1 MQLQYTY
8 LSSPRSPLPA
18 PRSISFI
25 PQSSNAIKTMTI
37 ENLNTRGHLL
47 TEQVNVN
54 SANLDRLSTLEIV
67 DLFNQED
74 INTLN
79 AIAGARAELAQAI
92 DTIADA
98 LRQGGRLFYI
108 GAGTSGRLGVLDAAE
123 CPPTFCTP
131 PELVQGI
138 LAGGAGALVKSSEGL
153 EDIASDGAQAM
164 VANHIGQHDVV
175 VGITAGGTT
184 PYVHGAIESAKQR
197 GAKTVFI
204 ACVPAN
210 QVASIAD
217 IEIRLPVGPEILS
230 GSTRLKSG
238 TVTKMALN
246 ILSTGAMVKLGKVYG
261 NRMVDVAVTNT
272 KLLDRALQMIEDLT
286 QLEREAASELL
297 EASGRSVKVALL
309 MHWNQ
314 IDRDRAEQIL
324 AQNQGQLRVSKEQ

>member
-1 MQLQYTY
+1 
-8 LSSPRSPLPA
+8 
-18 PRSISFI
+18 
-25 PQSSNAIKTMTI
+25 MTI
-37 ENLNTRGHLL
+37 KNLSTRGHLL
-47 TEQVNVN
+47 TEQVNIN
-54 SANLDRLSTLEIV
+54 SANLDRLSTLELV
-67 DLFNQED
+67 DLFNRED

-79 AIAGARAELAQAI
+79 AIAGARAELANAI
-92 DTIADA
+92 DTIADS

-138 LAGGAGALVKSSEGL
+138 LAGGAGALIKSSEGL
-153 EDIASDGAQAM
+153 EDIASDGAAAM
-164 VANHIGQHDVV
+164 VERNVGAHDVV

-217 IEIRLPVGPEILS
+217 IDIRLPVGAEILS

-272 KLLDRALQMIEDLT
+272 KLLDRALQMIQDLT
-286 QLEREAASELL
+286 QLERDAAKELL

-309 MHWNQ
+309 MHWTKV
-314 IDRDRAEQIL
+314 DRAKAEAIL
-324 AQNQGQLRVSKEQ
+324 AQNHGQLRSAIDSL

>member
-1 MQLQYTY
+1 
-8 LSSPRSPLPA
+8 
-18 PRSISFI
+18 
-25 PQSSNAIKTMTI
+25 MTT
-37 ENLNTRGHLL
+37 ENPNTRGHLL

-54 SANLDRLSTLEIV
+54 SANLDRLSTLELV
-67 DLFNQED
+67 DLFNKED
-74 INTLN
+74 VNTLD
-79 AIAGARAELAQAI
+79 AIAGARLELAQAI
-92 DTIADA
+92 DTIADS

-153 EDIASDGAQAM
+153 EDIAGDGAQAM
-164 VANHIGQHDVV
+164 ADNKIGQHDVV

-204 ACVPAN
+204 ACVPIN
-210 QVASIAD
+210 QVGSIAD

-261 NRMVDVAVTNT
+261 NRMVDVAVTNI
-272 KLLDRALQMIEDLT
+272 KLLDRAVQMIQDLT
-286 QLEREAASELL
+286 QLERGAASELL

-309 MHWNQ
+309 MHWTQ
-314 IDRDRAEQIL
+314 VDRSKAEAIL
-324 AQNQGQLRVSKEQ
+324 AQNQGQLRAAVDS

>member
-1 MQLQYTY
+1 
-8 LSSPRSPLPA
+8 
-18 PRSISFI
+18 
-25 PQSSNAIKTMTI
+25 MTD
-37 ENLNTRGHLL
+37 NLKTRGHLL

-67 DLFNQED
+67 DLFNKED
-74 INTLN
+74 LNTIN
-79 AIAGARAELAQAI
+79 AIAGARQELANAI
-92 DTIADA
+92 DTIADS

-153 EDIASDGAQAM
+153 EDIASDGAKAM
-164 VANHIGQHDVV
+164 ADNQIGKHDVV
-175 VGITAGGTT
+175 VGIAAGGTT
-184 PYVHGAIESAKQR
+184 PYVHGAIAAANQR

-204 ACVPAN
+204 ACVPAS
-210 QVASIAD
+210 QVSSQAN

-246 ILSTGAMVKLGKVYG
+246 ILSTGTMVKLGKVYG
-261 NRMVDVAVTNT
+261 NRMVDVAVTNI
-272 KLLDRALQMIEDLT
+272 KLLDRALQMIQDLT
-286 QLEREAASELL
+286 QLDRAASSVLL
-297 EASGRSVKVALL
+297 ESSGKSVKVALL
-309 MHWNQ
+309 MHWTKV
-314 IDRDRAEQIL
+314 DRDRAEAIL
-324 AQNQGQLRVSKEQ
+324 VENQGQLRPAMESGL

>member
-1 MQLQYTY
+1 LKVNCKLAS
-8 LSSPRSPLPA
+8 LSNTA
-18 PRSISFI
+18 SIYE
-25 PQSSNAIKTMTI
+25 NMTI
-37 ENLNTRGHLL
+37 ERPSTRGHLL
-47 TEQVNVN
+47 TEQVNLN
-54 SANLDRLSTLEIV
+54 SANLDRLSTLDLV
-67 DLFNQED
+67 DLFNKED
-74 INTLN
+74 INTIN
-79 AIAGARAELAQAI
+79 AIAGARQELADAI
-92 DTIADA
+92 DLIAA
-98 LRQGGRLFYI
+98 NLRQGGRLFYI

-164 VANHIGQHDVV
+164 VDNNIGKYDVV

-217 IEIRLPVGPEILS
+217 IDIRLPVGPEIVS

-246 ILSTGAMVKLGKVYG
+246 ILSTGSMVKLGKVYG

-272 KLLDRALQMIEDLT
+272 KLLDRALQMIQDLT
-286 QLEREAASELL
+286 QLERDAASELL

-309 MHWNQ
+309 MHWTKT
-314 IDRDRAEQIL
+314 DRSKAEEIL
-324 AQNQGQLRVSKEQ
+324 AQNQGQLRSAVDSL

>member
-1 MQLQYTY
+1 
-8 LSSPRSPLPA
+8 
-18 PRSISFI
+18 
-25 PQSSNAIKTMTI
+25 MTP
-37 ENLNTRGHLL
+37 EHQNTRAHLL

-54 SANLDRLSTLEIV
+54 SANLDRLSTLELV
-67 DLFNQED
+67 DLFNRED
-74 INTLN
+74 VHTIN
-79 AIAGARAELAQAI
+79 AIAGARAELAIAI
-92 DTIADA
+92 DTIADS

-138 LAGGAGALVKSSEGL
+138 LAGGVGALIKSSEGL

-164 VANHIGQHDVV
+164 SDNQIGQHDVV

-184 PYVHGAIESAKQR
+184 PYVHGAIECAKQR
-197 GAKTVFI
+197 GAKTIFI

-217 IEIRLPVGPEILS
+217 IDIRLPVGAEILS

-246 ILSTGAMVKLGKVYG
+246 ILSTGTMVKLGKVYG

-272 KLLDRALQMIEDLT
+272 KLLDRALQIVQDLT
-286 QLEREAASELL
+286 QLDREAASELL
-297 EASGRSVKVALL
+297 TASNRSVKVALL
-309 MHWNQ
+309 MHWQQ
-314 IDRDRAEQIL
+314 IDRVQAEAIL
-324 AQNQGQLRVSKEQ
+324 AKNYGQLRVAADNL

>member
-1 MQLQYTY
+1 LRADSQIYN
-8 LSSPRSPLPA
+8 LSNTA
-18 PRSISFI
+18 SIYE
-25 PQSSNAIKTMTI
+25 NMTT
-37 ENLNTRGHLL
+37 ERPSTRGHLL
-47 TEQVNVN
+47 TEQVNLN
-54 SANLDRLSTLEIV
+54 SANLDRLSTIELV
-67 DLFNQED
+67 DLFNKED

-79 AIAGARAELAQAI
+79 AIAGARAELAAAI
-92 DTIADA
+92 DMIAA
-98 LRQGGRLFYI
+98 NLRQGGRLFYI

-164 VANHIGQHDVV
+164 VDNNIGAHDVV

-197 GAKTVFI
+197 GANTVFI

-217 IEIRLPVGPEILS
+217 IDIRLPVGPEILS

-246 ILSTGAMVKLGKVYG
+246 ILSTGSMVKLGKVYG

-272 KLLDRALQMIEDLT
+272 KLLDRALQMIQDLT
-286 QLEREAASELL
+286 QLERDAASELL
-297 EASGRSVKVALL
+297 DASGRSVKVALL
-309 MHWNQ
+309 MHWTKT
-314 IDRDRAEQIL
+314 DRAKSEEIL
-324 AQNQGQLRVSKEQ
+324 AQNQGQLRSAVDSL

>member
-1 MQLQYTY
+1 M
-8 LSSPRSPLPA
+8 
-18 PRSISFI
+18 
-25 PQSSNAIKTMTI
+25 I
-37 ENLNTRGHLL
+37 ERPSTRGHLL
-47 TEQVNVN
+47 TEQVNLN
-54 SANLDRLSTLEIV
+54 SANLDRLSTLELV
-67 DLFNQED
+67 DLFNKED
-74 INTLN
+74 INTIN
-79 AIAGARAELAQAI
+79 AIAGARVELANAI
-92 DTIADA
+92 DLIATN

-131 PELVQGI
+131 PELVQGL

-164 VANHIGQHDVV
+164 VDNKIGEHDVV

-217 IEIRLPVGPEILS
+217 IDIRLPVGAEIVS

-246 ILSTGAMVKLGKVYG
+246 ILSTGSMVQLGKVYG

-272 KLLDRALQMIEDLT
+272 KLLDRALQMIQDLT
-286 QLEREAASELL
+286 QLERDAASELL

-309 MHWNQ
+309 MHWTK
-314 IDRDRAEQIL
+314 IDRSKAEEIL
-324 AQNQGQLRVSKEQ
+324 AQNQGQLRSAVDSL

>member
-1 MQLQYTY
+1 
-8 LSSPRSPLPA
+8 
-18 PRSISFI
+18 
-25 PQSSNAIKTMTI
+25 MTI
-37 ENLNTRGHLL
+37 ERPSTRGHLL
-47 TEQVNVN
+47 TEQVNLN
-54 SANLDRLSTLEIV
+54 SANLDRLSTLDLV
-67 DLFNQED
+67 DLFNKED
-74 INTLN
+74 LNTIS
-79 AIAGARAELAQAI
+79 AIAGARQELADAI
-92 DTIADA
+92 DLIATN

-131 PELVQGI
+131 PELVQGL

-164 VANHIGQHDVV
+164 VDNHIGEHDVV

-217 IEIRLPVGPEILS
+217 IDIRLPVGPEIVS

-246 ILSTGAMVKLGKVYG
+246 ILSTGSMVQLGKVYG

-272 KLLDRALQMIEDLT
+272 KLLDRALQMIQDLT
-286 QLEREAASELL
+286 QLERDAASELL

-309 MHWNQ
+309 MHWTKV
-314 IDRDRAEQIL
+314 DRSKAETIL
-324 AQNQGQLRVSKEQ
+324 AQNQGQLRSAVDNTI

>member
-1 MQLQYTY
+1 
-8 LSSPRSPLPA
+8 
-18 PRSISFI
+18 
-25 PQSSNAIKTMTI
+25 MTT

-54 SANLDRLSTLEIV
+54 SANLDRLSTLELV
-67 DLFNQED
+67 DLFNKED
-74 INTLN
+74 VNTLN
-79 AIAGARAELAQAI
+79 AIAGARAELAAAI
-92 DTIADA
+92 DTIADS

-164 VANHIGQHDVV
+164 VDNKIGQHDVV

-184 PYVHGAIESAKQR
+184 PYVHGAIECAKQR

-210 QVASIAD
+210 QVASSAD

-246 ILSTGAMVKLGKVYG
+246 ILSTGSMVKLGKVYG

-272 KLLDRALQMIEDLT
+272 KLLDRALQMIQDLT
-286 QLEREAASELL
+286 QLDRSAASELL
-297 EASGRSVKVALL
+297 VASGRSVKVALL
-309 MHWNQ
+309 MHWTQ
-314 IDRDRAEQIL
+314 VDRSKAETIL
-324 AQNQGQLRVSKEQ
+324 AQNHGQLRAAVDSL

>member
-1 MQLQYTY
+1 
-8 LSSPRSPLPA
+8 
-18 PRSISFI
+18 
-25 PQSSNAIKTMTI
+25 MTT

-54 SANLDRLSTLEIV
+54 SANLDRLSTLELV

-74 INTLN
+74 VNTLN
-79 AIAGARAELAQAI
+79 AIMGARAELAMAI
-92 DTIADA
+92 DNIADS

-164 VANHIGQHDVV
+164 IDCNIGKHDVV

-210 QVASIAD
+210 QVDSIAD
-217 IEIRLPVGPEILS
+217 IDIRLPVGPEILS

-246 ILSTGAMVKLGKVYG
+246 ILSTGSMVKLGKVYG

-272 KLLDRALQMIEDLT
+272 KLLDRALQMIQDLT
-286 QLEREAASELL
+286 QLDRSAASELL

-309 MHWNQ
+309 MHWSQ
-314 IDRDRAEQIL
+314 IDRSQAEVIL
-324 AQNQGQLRVSKEQ
+324 AQNHGQLRAAVDSL